1 MGTNENSKIKFE
13 KLSNEVVAAISMA
26 LFELGEEIH
35 DIESTI
41 LTIRKVD
48 RRYSPWS
55 SKFLG
60 MRQLPR
66 R

>member
-1 MGTNENSKIKFE
+1 MGAKEKTKVQFE
-13 KLSNEVVAAISMA
+13 KVSDEIVAAISMA
-26 LFELGEEIH
+26 LFELGEETH

-41 LTIRKVD
+41 LTINKVD

>member
-1 MGTNENSKIKFE
+1 METKEKTKVKFE
-13 KLSNEVVAAISMA
+13 KVSNEVVAAISMA

-35 DIESTI
+35 DIESTV

-60 MRQLPR
+60 MRRLPGR
-66 R
+66 